1 VYTANFSL
9 KESPVKIFLIGLI
22 VGLILIPLCVFI
34 YFATGSAPVATAA
47 PAMPFEKMLAN
58 SALHSHIDKE
68 MPKTV
73 PVPAD
78 EPNFLAGANVYR
90 ENCAV
95 CHGFPGGTPTAI
107 SRGMFPK
114 PPKLLEGTGVTDD
127 PPGESYWKVANG
139 IRLSGMPSFSESL
152 SQTQMWQ
159 VSLLVANADK
169 LPDSVKTALY
179 RPIPLPPAEP
189 AAPPTGA
196 RQTNP

>member
-1 VYTANFSL
+1 
-9 KESPVKIFLIGLI
+9 VKTFLIGLI
-22 VGLILIPLCVFI
+22 IGLIVVPLCVYV
-34 YFATGSAPVATAA
+34 YFVTGGAPVATAA
-47 PAMPFEKMLAN
+47 SPMPFEKTLAN
-58 SALHSHIDKE
+58 GALEAHIRKE

-95 CHGFPGGTPTAI
+95 CHGIAGGTPTAT

-127 PPGESYWKVANG
+127 PPGETYWKVANG
-139 IRLSGMPSFSESL
+139 IRLSGMPSFSDSL

-159 VSLLVANADK
+159 VSLLLANANK
-169 LPDSVKTALY
+169 LPDSVKSALY
-179 RPIPLPPAEP
+179 RATPLVPEP
-189 AAPPTGA
+189 TAPTAPGTPPT
-196 RQTNP
+196 NPKQ

>member
-1 VYTANFSL
+1 
-9 KESPVKIFLIGLI
+9 VKNFLIGLI
-22 VGLILIPLCVFI
+22 IGVIVVPLCVFV

-58 SALHSHIDKE
+58 AALHARLEKE

-90 ENCAV
+90 ENCAA
-95 CHGFPGGTPTAI
+95 CHGIPGGTPTAI

-114 PPKLLEGTGVTDD
+114 APKLLEGKGVTDD
-127 PPGESYWKVANG
+127 SPGESYWKVANG
-139 IRLSGMPSFSESL
+139 IRLSGMPGFSDSL

-169 LPDSVKTALY
+169 LPNSVKTALY
-179 RPIPLPPAEP
+179 QPTPPPA
-189 AAPPTGA
+189 AAPTPNTPPA
-196 RQTNP
+196 KP